1 MGEALRYIYIYYIYT
16 RKSIMQI
23 FTHRMRLKCWQM
35 QSTCYWCCCCVASAA
50 AAVAATVVV
59 IVATVIIVFVI
70 FVIIPVTDIVVVV
83 YLTPSAFSQNM
94 FCISECECEY
104 GFKDAFEHDHENGSC
119 TGMWMYVRLLRC
131 RIYVN
136 DLGRVNRQCPLGG
149 TCVYTTLKMFPK
161 NILAK
166 EFHGT

>member
-1 MGEALRYIYIYYIYT
+1 MYMYIYIYM

-23 FTHRMRLKCWQM
+23 FTHHMRLKCWQM
-35 QSTCYWCCCCVASAA
+35 QSTCCWCCCCVASAA

-59 IVATVIIVFVI
+59 IVATVIIVFAI

-161 NILAK
+161 TILAK

>member
-1 MGEALRYIYIYYIYT
+1 MSAAAA
-16 RKSIMQI
+16 
-23 FTHRMRLKCWQM
+23 
-35 QSTCYWCCCCVASAA
+35 VAA

-70 FVIIPVTDIVVVV
+70 FVIIPVTYIVVVV

-119 TGMWMYVRLLRC
+119 TGM
-131 RIYVN
+131 
-136 DLGRVNRQCPLGG
+136 
-149 TCVYTTLKMFPK
+149 
-161 NILAK
+161 
-166 EFHGT
+166 

>member
-1 MGEALRYIYIYYIYT
+1 MYMYIYIYM

-35 QSTCYWCCCCVASAA
+35 QSTCCWCCCCVASAA
-50 AAVAATVVV
+50 AAVAATVFV

-70 FVIIPVTDIVVVV
+70 FVIIPVTDIVVVVVV

-161 NILAK
+161 TILAK